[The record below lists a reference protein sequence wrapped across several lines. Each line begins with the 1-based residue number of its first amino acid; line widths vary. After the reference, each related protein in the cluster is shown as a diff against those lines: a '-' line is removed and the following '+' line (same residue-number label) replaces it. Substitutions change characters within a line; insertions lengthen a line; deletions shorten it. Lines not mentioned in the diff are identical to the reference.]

1 MANITKRMTKS
12 GATYRIKV
20 SLGYDETYKQITK
33 SMTFKPKP
41 GMTKRQIKAELN
53 RQAVL
58 FEEKTKQEYAEHLRR
73 VEMGLDDD
81 TSLTARR
88 VRFEPLAEEWIELM
102 ETTHEMKPATIIR
115 IKTMRERTYKAIGN
129 IYVDV
134 LKYRQIQKFITSLAK
149 KGVNKHT
156 GGGLSQKTQKHYVTF
171 ISDVLSY
178 ARTCGLITDN
188 PCTKVKTVKTGEKEK
203 EIYSLEELKTLLNL
217 INEKADL
224 QHRVMF
230 NLLAYCGMRRGE
242 LMGLE
247 FKDIDFDNNTLKIV
261 RTSNYQNGDT
271 GIYTS
276 TPKTKSSIRELY
288 LQPDLVKLIK
298 EWQHEQQK
306 TAEKCGDLW
315 AYSDR
320 LFINWC
326 GEPMRPYY
334 PYKWLK
340 DFCEKEH
347 IPFKGLHSFR
357 HTVATQS
364 IVNGADVSTVSAILG
379 HSTVSTTLNIYTHAV
394 RKAKAKAANLMAGLI
409 ESDNNK
415 SA

>member
-12 GATYRIKV
+12 GAAYRIKV

-41 GMTKRQIKAELN
+41 GMTERQIKAELN

-58 FEEKTKQEYAEHLRR
+58 FEEKAKQEYAEHLRR

-134 LKYRQIQKFITSLAK
+134 LNYRQIQKFITSLAK

-247 FKDIDFDNNTLKIV
+247 FKDIDFENNTLEIV

-298 EWQHEQQK
+298 EWQHEQQN

-347 IPFKGLHSFR
+347 VPFKGLHSFR

>member
-12 GATYRIKV
+12 GAAYRIKV

-41 GMTKRQIKAELN
+41 GMTERQIKAELN

-102 ETTHEMKPATIIR
+102 ETTREMKPATIIR

-178 ARTCGLITDN
+178 ARTYGLITDN

-247 FKDIDFDNNTLKIV
+247 FKDIDFDNNTLEIV

-298 EWQHEQQK
+298 EWQQEQQN

-347 IPFKGLHSFR
+347 VPFKGLHSFR

-409 ESDNNK
+409 KSDNEK

>member
-41 GMTKRQIKAELN
+41 GMTERQIKAELN

-102 ETTHEMKPATIIR
+102 ETTREMKPATIIR

-134 LKYRQIQKFITSLAK
+134 LNYRQIQKFITSLAK

-247 FKDIDFDNNTLKIV
+247 FKDIDFENNTLEIV

-298 EWQHEQQK
+298 EWQHEQQN

-347 IPFKGLHSFR
+347 VPFKGLHSFR

-409 ESDNNK
+409 ESDNEK

>member
-41 GMTKRQIKAELN
+41 GMTERQIKAELN

-102 ETTHEMKPATIIR
+102 ETTREMKPATIIR

-134 LKYRQIQKFITSLAK
+134 LNYRQIQKFITSLAK

-203 EIYSLEELKTLLNL
+203 EIYSLEELKTMLNL

-247 FKDIDFDNNTLKIV
+247 FKDIDFENNTLEIV

-347 IPFKGLHSFR
+347 VPFKGLHSFR

>member
-12 GATYRIKV
+12 GAAYRIKV

-41 GMTKRQIKAELN
+41 GMTERQIKAELN

-134 LKYRQIQKFITSLAK
+134 LNYRQIQKFITSLAK

-247 FKDIDFDNNTLKIV
+247 FKDIDFENNTLEIV

-298 EWQHEQQK
+298 EWQQEQQQ

-320 LFINWC
+320 LFINWR

-347 IPFKGLHSFR
+347 VPFKGLHSFR

>member
-12 GATYRIKV
+12 GAAYRIKV

-41 GMTKRQIKAELN
+41 GMTERQIKAELN

-134 LKYRQIQKFITSLAK
+134 LNYRQIQKFITSLAK

-188 PCTKVKTVKTGEKEK
+188 PCTKVKTVKTCEKEK

-247 FKDIDFDNNTLKIV
+247 FKDIDFENNTLEIV

-288 LQPDLVKLIK
+288 LQPELVKLIK
-298 EWQHEQQK
+298 EWQQEQQE

-320 LFINWC
+320 LFINWR

-347 IPFKGLHSFR
+347 VPFKGLHSFR

>member
-12 GATYRIKV
+12 GAAYRIKV

-41 GMTKRQIKAELN
+41 GMTERQIKAELN

-81 TSLTARR
+81 TSLTARH

-134 LKYRQIQKFITSLAK
+134 LSYRQIQKFITSLAK

-247 FKDIDFDNNTLKIV
+247 FKDIDFENNTLEIV

-298 EWQHEQQK
+298 EWQQEQQQ
-306 TAEKCGDLW
+306 TADKCGDLW

-347 IPFKGLHSFR
+347 VPFKGLHSFR

>member
-41 GMTKRQIKAELN
+41 GMTERQIKAELN

-81 TSLTARR
+81 ASLTARR

-134 LKYRQIQKFITSLAK
+134 LNYRQIQKFITSLAK

-217 INEKADL
+217 INKKADL

-247 FKDIDFDNNTLKIV
+247 FKDIDFENNTLEIV

-347 IPFKGLHSFR
+347 VPFKGLHSFR

>member
-12 GATYRIKV
+12 GAAYRIKV

-41 GMTKRQIKAELN
+41 GMTERQIKAELN

-102 ETTHEMKPATIIR
+102 ETTREMKPATIIR

-134 LKYRQIQKFITSLAK
+134 LNYRQIQKFITSLAK

-247 FKDIDFDNNTLKIV
+247 FKDIDFENNTLEIV

-298 EWQHEQQK
+298 EWQQEQQN

-315 AYSDR
+315 VYSDR

-347 IPFKGLHSFR
+347 VPFKGLHSFR

-409 ESDNNK
+409 KSDNEK

>member
-41 GMTKRQIKAELN
+41 GMTERQIKAELN

-58 FEEKTKQEYAEHLRR
+58 FEEKTKQDYAEHLRR

-102 ETTHEMKPATIIR
+102 ETTREMKPATIIR

-134 LKYRQIQKFITSLAK
+134 LNYRQIQKFITSLAK

-217 INEKADL
+217 INKKADL

-247 FKDIDFDNNTLKIV
+247 FKDIDFENNTLEIV

-298 EWQHEQQK
+298 EWQHEQQQ

-347 IPFKGLHSFR
+347 VPFKGLHSFR

-409 ESDNNK
+409 KSDNNK

>member
-12 GATYRIKV
+12 GAAYRIKV

-41 GMTKRQIKAELN
+41 GMTERQIKAELN

-134 LKYRQIQKFITSLAK
+134 LNYRQIQKFITSLAK

-188 PCTKVKTVKTGEKEK
+188 PCTKVKTVKTCEKEK

-247 FKDIDFDNNTLKIV
+247 FKDIDFENNTLEIV

-315 AYSDR
+315 TYSDR

-347 IPFKGLHSFR
+347 VPFKGLHSFR

>member
-12 GATYRIKV
+12 GAAYRIKV

-41 GMTKRQIKAELN
+41 GMTERQIKAELN

-134 LKYRQIQKFITSLAK
+134 LNYRQIQKFITSLAK

-247 FKDIDFDNNTLKIV
+247 FKDIDFENNTLEIV

-298 EWQHEQQK
+298 EWQHEQQQ

-347 IPFKGLHSFR
+347 VPFKGLHSFR